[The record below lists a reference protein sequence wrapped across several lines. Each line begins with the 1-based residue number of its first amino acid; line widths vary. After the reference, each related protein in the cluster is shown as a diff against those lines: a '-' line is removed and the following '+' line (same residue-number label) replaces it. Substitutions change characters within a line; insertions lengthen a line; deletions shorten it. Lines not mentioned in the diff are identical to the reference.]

1 MRLHITTL
9 SENTAGAPDL
19 LAEWGL
25 CIHLEVDGINVLLD
39 SGQSISTGFNADLL
53 GVDLTGVDKIVL
65 SHGHYDHTGGME
77 SVLRKMRK
85 EVAVIA
91 HPDIWQAKYRRK
103 KGLKDKYNGIPSQ
116 RQQLESLGAKFIMTK
131 KPIKITGS
139 VMTSG
144 EIPMVTDFEEIP
156 PALCVRED
164 DRFIPDRLMDDQAL
178 IITTELGLVV
188 VLGCGHHGLI
198 NTLYHAQNLTGIKK
212 IHTVLGGCHLVSASE
227 EQIFLTINALKELD
241 VVKIGVSHC
250 TGMPAMVLMAQ
261 EFGDKFFYNN
271 TGTEIDLPEEVL
283 R

>member
-1 MRLHITTL
+1 MKLHITTL

-25 CIHLEVDGINVLLD
+25 CIHLEADGVNILLD
-39 SGQSISTGFNADLL
+39 SGRSISAGFNADLL
-53 GVDLTGVDKIVL
+53 GVDLTKVDKIVL
-65 SHGHYDHTGGME
+65 SHGHHDHTGGLE

-85 EVAVIA
+85 EVEVIA
-91 HPDIWQAKYRRK
+91 HPDIWQAKYRHK
-103 KGLKDKYNGIPSQ
+103 KGLKDKYNGIPFQ
-116 RQQLESLGAKFIMTK
+116 RLELESLGAKFIMSE
-131 KPIKITGS
+131 KPVKITDS
-139 VMTSG
+139 VTTSG

-156 PALCVRED
+156 PALCVKEN
-164 DRFIPDRLMDDQAL
+164 DRLIPDRLMDDQAL

-212 IHTVLGGCHLVSASE
+212 INTVLGGCHLVSASE

-241 VVKIGVSHC
+241 VVRIGVSHC
-250 TGMPAMVLMAQ
+250 TGMPAVVLMAQ

-271 TGTEIDLPEEVL
+271 TGTEIDLPEEAL